1 MRKGKSTSGLS
12 EVVTNTE
19 VRHGDERRRR
29 EAKDSVRGPPVRDP
43 FFDLKLFYIRKEELQ

>member
-12 EVVTNTE
+12 EVVTDPSTE

-29 EAKDSVRGPPVRDP
+29 EAKDSVRGPPVRDH
-43 FFDLKLFYIRKEELQ
+43 FST